1 MRRLLEEALDKHLP
15 NSQHLSGAGL
25 PNIQHGSGAGL
36 PNTEHLSEARLLNTK
51 QQRGGS
57 LEHLVPQ
64 SVNYKDTK
72 QQEQSQRKKPQQV
85 GLWLLARKSSKAGKR
100 VDSEGQKN
108 PVVASAREGRQ
119 VHSAD
124 PGALMYLPLG
134 GSKSVR

>member
-1 MRRLLEEALDKHLP
+1 M
-15 NSQHLSGAGL
+15 
-25 PNIQHGSGAGL
+25 GSKED
-36 PNTEHLSEARLLNTK
+36 P
-51 QQRGGS
+51 
-57 LEHLVPQ
+57 VPQ
-64 SVNYKDTK
+64 TVNYKDVK
-72 QQEQSQRKKPQQV
+72 QQEQNQRKKPQQV

-108 PVVASAREGRQ
+108 PVVSSAREGRQ